1 MKPEHSM
8 RNMFTALLV
17 VIAMTA
23 TMSAQDA
30 TYRYKDGKE
39 YKYLIEETG
48 LTIQEVPGRTDNIN
62 TESTITS
69 VLTLLEKLDNGHQR
83 LQMTIE
89 SALVIS
95 ENPRETNT
103 FGGDAAG
110 KSVSYE
116 IDNTGDLVDVD
127 TTIRDMDNES
137 RSILMGAA
145 NVLPSF
151 DAARI
156 DDEEWTVEEVD
167 TTGEGESQIIRE
179 SETTYQVKGMKEVNG
194 YNCHEISIET
204 ETESDGKLVR
214 GDQEMMLSGTQEG
227 KGTVYYSAEKGLL
240 IKMEFEVNGDQTIMF
255 PSNNMRIPVTSN
267 QVAKVELLGE

>member
-8 RNMFTALLV
+8 RNMFTAMLV

-30 TYRYKDGKE
+30 TYRYEDGKE

-48 LTIQEVPGRTDNIN
+48 LTIQEVPGRTVNIN

-83 LQMTIE
+83 LKMTIE

>member
-1 MKPEHSM
+1 MNPEHSM

-23 TMSAQDA
+23 TMSAQNA
-30 TYRYKDGKE
+30 TYRYEEGKE

-48 LTIQEVPGRTDNIN
+48 LTIQEVPGQTVNIN
-62 TESTITS
+62 TESTITT
-69 VLTLLEKLDNGHQR
+69 VLSLLEKMDNGHQR
-83 LQMTIE
+83 VQTTIE

-110 KSVSYE
+110 KSVTYE
-116 IDNTGDLVDVD
+116 IDNTGELVDVD
-127 TTIRDMDNES
+127 STIRDMDNEL

-151 DAARI
+151 DASRI
-156 DDEEWTVEEVD
+156 DDEEWTVEDVD

-179 SETTYQVKGMKEVNG
+179 SETTYKVKGMKEVNG

-214 GDQEMMLSGTQEG
+214 GEQEMMLSGTQEG
-227 KGTVYYSAEKGLL
+227 KGMFYYSAEKGLL
-240 IKMEFEVNGDQTIMF
+240 VKMELEVNGDQTIMF
-255 PSNNMRIPVTSN
+255 PGNNMRIPITSN

>member
-48 LTIQEVPGRTDNIN
+48 LTIQEVPGRTVNIN

>member
-1 MKPEHSM
+1 M

-17 VIAMTA
+17 VFAMTA

-30 TYRYKDGKE
+30 TYRYEKGKE

-48 LTIQEVPGRTDNIN
+48 LTIQEVPGQTVNIN
-62 TESTITS
+62 TESTITT
-69 VLTLLEKLDNGHQR
+69 VFTLLEKMDNGHQR
-83 LQMTIE
+83 LQTTIE
-89 SALVIS
+89 NALVI
-95 ENPRETNT
+95 REDPNQTNT
-103 FGGDAAG
+103 LGDDAAG

-116 IDNTGDLVDVD
+116 IDNTGELVDVD
-127 TTIRDMDNES
+127 TTIGDMDNES
-137 RSILMGAA
+137 RSILMAAA

-151 DAARI
+151 DAGRLG
-156 DDEEWTVEEVD
+156 DKKWTVEKVD
-167 TTGEGESQIIRE
+167 TTGQGESQIIRE
-179 SETTYQVKGMKEVNG
+179 SETTYSVKGMKEVNG

-227 KGTVYYSAEKGLL
+227 KGTICYSAEKGLV
-240 IKMEFEVNGDQTIMF
+240 IKMEFEVNGDQTILF